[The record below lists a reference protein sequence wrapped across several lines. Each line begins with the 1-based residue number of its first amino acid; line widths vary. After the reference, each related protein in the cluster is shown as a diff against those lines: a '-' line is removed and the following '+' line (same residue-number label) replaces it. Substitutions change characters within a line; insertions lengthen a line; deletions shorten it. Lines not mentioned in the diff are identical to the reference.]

1 MNSIKLI
8 IILVVLTLALK
19 WVMNLTIE
27 GFHGTMPHDIR
38 LTVNTEKYT
47 SPSYMSNPYDR
58 YIWNN
63 PTRYRA
69 PYYYYYDYVDHIFPY
84 VYYYWGY

>member
-1 MNSIKLI
+1 MDNIKLI
-8 IILVVLTLALK
+8 IVLVVLALALK
-19 WVMNLTIE
+19 WVMNSTTE
-27 GFHGTMPHDIR
+27 GFHGTMPQDIR

-47 SPSYMSNPYDR
+47 SPYYGSNPYDR

-63 PTRYRA
+63 PTRYNS
-69 PYYYYYDYVDHIFPY
+69 PYYYYDYRDHIFPY